1 MRQNGIRET
10 DIAVIGGGPA
20 GAAIG
25 LELTRGGYS
34 TLVIER
40 SDYRGVRIG
49 ETLPPAVKPLLTSLG
64 VWDQFVAQKHS
75 PAFGIRS
82 VWGGDNLYDND
93 FIFNP
98 YGAGWHVDRAC
109 FDEMLANCAEQ
120 TGVGLYRNAR
130 LLSCEN
136 GNAGWSIEF
145 ADDDGTHRF
154 RAKFLVDATGRTS
167 DVARQQGAK
176 RITGD
181 RLIGVFFFFSL
192 NSGKSAIDDST
203 LIEAVEDGWWYSAGL
218 PESRLVLAY
227 MTDADLFARAR
238 KQTNFSCLRKL
249 QQTKHSRLRVE
260 PYVLT
265 SGPLIV
271 PANSSRLDQSANG
284 NWLAIGDAAMAFD
297 PLSGQGVYKALQS
310 ASRAAEA
317 IDQHLTG
324 NTSALA
330 DYSAAINQDFE
341 RYLST
346 RRRFYS
352 REQRWPGSTFWKR
365 RASGGITAE
374 DKTLTTLSV

>member
-1 MRQNGIRET
+1 MKQNAIRKT

-20 GAAIG
+20 GAAIA

-34 TLVIER
+34 TVVIER

-49 ETLPPAVKPLLTSLG
+49 ETLPPAVKPLLLSLG
-64 VWDQFVAQKHS
+64 VWDQFVAQNHS

-98 YGAGWHVDRAC
+98 YGAGWHVDRAS
-109 FDEMLANCAEQ
+109 FDEMLASCAGQ
-120 TGVGLYRNAR
+120 AGAGLYRNAP

-136 GNAGWSIEF
+136 GNAGWKIEF
-145 ADDDGTHRF
+145 ADDEGTHRLL
-154 RAKFLVDATGRTS
+154 AKFLVDATGRTS
-167 DVARQQGAK
+167 YVARQQGAK

-218 PESRLVLAY
+218 PDSRLVMAY
-227 MTDADLFARAR
+227 MTDADLYARAR

-249 QQTKHSRLRVE
+249 QQTEHSSLRVE

-271 PANSSRLDQSANG
+271 PANSSCLDRSAKG

-310 ASRAAEA
+310 ALRAAEA

-324 NTSALA
+324 NTSALS
-330 DYSAAINQDFE
+330 DYSAAVAQDFD

-346 RRRFYS
+346 RRMFYS
-352 REQRWPGSTFWKR
+352 RERRWPGSTFWKR
-365 RASGGITAE
+365 RAGDGITE
-374 DKTLTTLSV
+374 RQTVSVSRA